1 MKLIADSGSTKTDWC
16 LVSNDGLKRYVIQT
30 IGFNP
35 YFIDT
40 QGIIDALTDSLLP
53 ELNPALVEEIYYY
66 GAGCST
72 TAHKNTVKKAL
83 VHCFANTKT
92 IVVEHDLLAAARAL
106 LGNKAGFA
114 AILGTGT
121 NTCIYDGKEIILNID
136 SLGYLLGDEGS
147 GSNLGRR
154 LLREFMRN
162 QLPDNLQGAF
172 AKYFNI
178 TNNEQ
183 IFKELYEHK
192 YKNRYLASFCKFA
205 SDNKS
210 NPYIRSLVYDGF
222 KDFFKNLVSR
232 YPNYTQY
239 TLNCIGSI
247 AYIYKDILEQAAAEW
262 HMKLGEIIQSPLNNL
277 VDFHVQQHA

>member
-16 LVSNDGLKRYVIQT
+16 LVSNDGLKRHVIHT
-30 IGFNP
+30 VGFNP

-40 QGIIDALTDSLLP
+40 QGIINALTDSLLP

-72 TAHKNTVKKAL
+72 NEHKNTVKKAL
-83 VHCFANTKT
+83 ESCFVYTKT
-92 IVVEHDLLAAARAL
+92 ISVDHDLLAAAHAL
-106 LGNKAGFA
+106 LGNKPGFA

-121 NTCIYDGKEIILNID
+121 NTCIYNGKDIVHNID

-154 LLREFMRN
+154 LLREFMRH
-162 QLPDNLQGAF
+162 QLPNNLQDAF

-183 IFKELYEHK
+183 VFKTLYEHEF
-192 YKNRYLASFCKFA
+192 KNRYLASFCRFA

-210 NPYIRSLVYDGF
+210 NPYIRNLVKEGF
-222 KDFFKNLVSR
+222 EDFFKNLVSR
-232 YPNYTQY
+232 YPNYASY
-239 TLNCIGSI
+239 TLNCVGSI
-247 AYIYKDILEQAAAEW
+247 AYIYKDILEQVAAEW
-262 HMKLGEIIQSPLNNL
+262 HMQLGEIIQSPLNNL
-277 VDFHVQQHA
+277 VDFHMQQHA